1 MKKFRRLP
9 AVSLILLLAV
19 ALLASPTLSWLFTTS
34 EEVVNSFEGGDIAVA
49 LDEAKV
55 NEKGVALPNEDRVTE
70 NEYKFVAG
78 SELDKDPTP
87 RVIKGSV
94 NAYIFIC
101 VSNAHADVF
110 SLNIDTENWLKVAS
124 KDDKTLYVYKE
135 KVDAENADEDITLAP
150 IFTKV
155 KVSEDL
161 TLDELKALK
170 QEAQKQFIKA
180 QVYAIQADVIEKNVA
195 IDNAVERFVDGA
207 ENVEYADVA

>member
-1 MKKFRRLP
+1 MKKFRRLT

>member
-1 MKKFRRLP
+1 MKKFRRLT

-110 SLNIDTENWLKVAS
+110 SLNSDTENWLKFAS

-180 QVYAIQADVIEKNVA
+180 QVYAIQTDVIEKNVA

>member
-1 MKKFRRLP
+1 MVLF
-9 AVSLILLLAV
+9 S
-19 ALLASPTLSWLFTTS
+19 LASPTLSWLFTTS